1 MRITS
6 TRLTALKRPL
16 KKIQNLYKDPL
27 PRNKELVFD
36 GYELNL
42 PEIVYQFSVED
53 KKYFSTAS
61 IDLLAEDLA
70 QLNREEHHS
79 LFVNL
84 GLALV
89 SGHFLLSDFAS
100 VRVDC
105 AKLDASQIQL
115 LEKHLLESLT
125 EFRYLLGLDPSRRV
139 KVLSSGDNLLKP
151 IPFKSMEEKA
161 LMLNGG
167 GKDSCVSAELLKCIK
182 VPFAWLNA
190 FPNATRFRVIE
201 ASSVSENYG
210 ISFFLDKNVKKD
222 AAYPWGVQPYVYA
235 ICAASLI
242 VAYVKGFKYIV
253 SGAENSAD
261 DPNLVFKG
269 VEVNHQAGKTY
280 SFDKFFN
287 EFSKSAVLQEAE
299 LFSIARPYTDLRLGE
314 IFSNFSQY
322 FSAFFSCNVGMGT
335 DKWCNNCHKCAFTY
349 LAFYPFFKPGQLKEI
364 FGEELFELPTIR
376 KYMLELASASI
387 KPWECV
393 GTLEESQLALF
404 YSLKKSPD
412 MDFPEWPRRKDLEQ
426 VCNNIDDLVL
436 YKNTMST
443 FLEPHN
449 VPQQYVETLNCFTD
463 GLLESSRDAWPEFM
477 PAKG

>member
-1 MRITS
+1 MRISS

-16 KKIQNLYKDPL
+16 KKIQNLFKDPL
-27 PRNKELVFD
+27 PRNRELVFE

-42 PEIVYQFSVED
+42 PEIVYQFSVAG

-61 IDLLAEDLA
+61 IDLSAEDLA
-70 QLNREEHHS
+70 QLNQEDHHS

-89 SGHFLLSDFAS
+89 SGHFLLSDFS
-100 VRVDC
+100 TVRVDC
-105 AKLDASQIQL
+105 AKLDSRQIQL

-125 EFRYLLGLDPSRRV
+125 EFRYLLGLDPSRKVR
-139 KVLSSGDNLLKP
+139 VLSSGSCTLKP
-151 IPFKSMEEKA
+151 IAFNSVEEKA

-167 GKDSCVSAELLKCIK
+167 GKDSCVSAELLKSIK

-201 ASSVSENYG
+201 ASGVSENYG
-210 ISFFLDKNVKKD
+210 VSFFLDKNIKQD

-280 SFDKFFN
+280 SFDQFFN
-287 EFSKSAVLQEAE
+287 EFSKSAVLEKAE

-314 IFSNFSQY
+314 MFSNFPQY
-322 FSAFFSCNVGMGT
+322 FNAFFSCNVGMGT
-335 DKWCNNCHKCAFTY
+335 DKWCNSCHKCAFTY
-349 LAFYPFFKPGQLKEI
+349 LAFYPFFKSGQLKEI
-364 FGEELFELPTIR
+364 FGAELFELPIIR

-393 GTLEESQLALF
+393 GTLEESQLALS
-404 YSLKKSPD
+404 YSLKKSPE
-412 MDFPEWPRRKDLEQ
+412 MDFSEWPRRKDLER
-426 VCNNIDDLVL
+426 VCNNIDDMAL
-436 YKNTMST
+436 YELTMST
-443 FLEPHN
+443 FLNPHN
-449 VPQQYVETLNCFTD
+449 VPQQYVEELNCYTD
-463 GLLESSRDAWPEFM
+463 KLLNSSLKMWPEFL